1 MSKNLIAIENLKY
14 GINKTSKFQLS
25 IKKFILKK
33 SDSILVYGDSGAG
46 KSTFLNLLSGTL
58 NPQEGIIN
66 ILGTNIANTS
76 SSGKDKIRGDHFGI
90 VFQTFNLLPY
100 ITVKNNILLGK
111 AYSKRKQ
118 SFANSDNIEEIK
130 MLMDKLSLNYK
141 DLRDRKAFELSIGQ
155 QQRVAVAR
163 ALIGKPEII
172 LADEP
177 TSALD
182 KHNQNEF
189 INLLFQS
196 LDENEQGLIMVSHD
210 QNLSKKF
217 KIVKN
222 ITEICE
228 INND

>member
-1 MSKNLIAIENLKY
+1 MVSLI
-14 GINKTSKFQLS
+14 S
-25 IKKFILKK
+25 IKPSLILKK
-33 SDSILVYGDSGAG
+33 SDSFLIYGDSGAG

-58 NPQEGIIN
+58 RPQEGAIN
-66 ILGTNIANTS
+66 ILGKNIVDS
-76 SSGKDKIRGDHFGI
+76 SSAVKDKIRGDHFGI

-111 AYSKRKQ
+111 AYSNRKQ
-118 SFANSDNIEEIK
+118 LLSSNDEVKI
-130 MLMDKLSLNYK
+130 LMDKLSLNYK
-141 DLRDRKAFELSIGQ
+141 DLLDRKAYELSIGQ

-172 LADEP
+172 IADEP

-182 KHNQNEF
+182 QDNQKEF
-189 INLLFQS
+189 INLLFKS

-210 QNLSKKF
+210 KKLSNKF

-228 INND
+228 VNND

>member
-1 MSKNLIAIENLKY
+1 MSNNLISVENLQY
-14 GINKTSKFQLS
+14 SLGNKNKFSLK
-25 IKKFILKK
+25 IKEFILKK
-33 SDSILVYGDSGAG
+33 SDSFLIYGDSGSG

-58 NPQEGIIN
+58 NPQEGVVK
-66 ILGTNIANTS
+66 ILGKNISES
-76 SSGKDKIRGDHFGI
+76 SSGIKDKVRGDHFGI

-111 AYSKRKQ
+111 AYSNRKQ
-118 SFANSDNIEEIK
+118 LASNDDEVKI
-130 MLMDKLSLNYK
+130 LMDKLSLNYK
-141 DLRDRKAFELSIGQ
+141 ELIDRKAYELSIGQ

-172 LADEP
+172 IADEP

-182 KHNQNEF
+182 KDNHNEF

-210 QNLSKKF
+210 KKLSNKF

-228 INND
+228 IKND

>member
-1 MSKNLIAIENLKY
+1 MSKNLISVENLNYSLGDNTKFSLK
-14 GINKTSKFQLS
+14 IN
-25 IKKFILKK
+25 KFILKK
-33 SDSILVYGDSGAG
+33 SDSFLIYGDSGLG

-58 NPQEGIIN
+58 RPQEGAIN
-66 ILGTNIANTS
+66 ILGTNIVDS
-76 SSGKDKIRGDHFGI
+76 SSAVKDKIRGDHFGI

-111 AYSKRKQ
+111 AYSNRKQ
-118 SFANSDNIEEIK
+118 LLSSNDEVKI
-130 MLMDKLSLNYK
+130 LMDKLSLNYK
-141 DLRDRKAFELSIGQ
+141 DLVDRKAYELSIGQ

-172 LADEP
+172 IADEP

-182 KHNQNEF
+182 QDNQKEF
-189 INLLFQS
+189 INLLFKS

-210 QNLSKKF
+210 KKLSNKF

-228 INND
+228 VNND

>member
-1 MSKNLIAIENLKY
+1 MSKNLISVENLNYSLGNNTKFSLK
-14 GINKTSKFQLS
+14 IN
-25 IKKFILKK
+25 KFILKK
-33 SDSILVYGDSGAG
+33 SDSFLIYGDSGLG

-58 NPQEGIIN
+58 RPKEGAIN
-66 ILGTNIANTS
+66 ILGTNIVDS
-76 SSGKDKIRGDHFGI
+76 SSAVKDKIRGDHFGI

-111 AYSKRKQ
+111 AYSNRKQ
-118 SFANSDNIEEIK
+118 LLSSNDEVKI
-130 MLMDKLSLNYK
+130 LMDKLSLNYK
-141 DLRDRKAFELSIGQ
+141 DFVDRKAYELSIGQ

-172 LADEP
+172 IADEP

-182 KHNQNEF
+182 QDNQKEF
-189 INLLFQS
+189 INLLFKS

-210 QNLSKKF
+210 KKLSNKF

-228 INND
+228 VNND

>member
-1 MSKNLIAIENLKY
+1 MSKNLISVENVKY
-14 GINKTSKFQLS
+14 SLGKNIKFRLN
-25 IKKFILKK
+25 IKKFVLKK
-33 SDSILVYGDSGAG
+33 SDSVLIYGESGVG

-58 NPQEGIIN
+58 NPQEGAIQ
-66 ILGTNIANTS
+66 ILGTNIVKTS
-76 SSGKDKIRGDHFGI
+76 SSIKDRIRGDHFGI

-111 AYSKRKQ
+111 AYSSRKQ
-118 SFANSDNIEEIK
+118 SISNSDEVQI
-130 MLMDKLSLNYK
+130 LMDKLSLNYNE
-141 DLRDRKAFELSIGQ
+141 LIDRKAYELSIGQ

-172 LADEP
+172 IADEP

-182 KHNQNEF
+182 QNNQNEF

-210 QNLSKKF
+210 KKLSNKF
-217 KIVKN
+217 KTVKN

-228 INND
+228 VNND

>member
-1 MSKNLIAIENLKY
+1 MSKILISVENLNYSLGNNNKFSLK
-14 GINKTSKFQLS
+14 IN
-25 IKKFILKK
+25 KFILKK
-33 SDSILVYGDSGAG
+33 SDSFLIYGDSGAG

-58 NPQEGIIN
+58 RPQEGAIN
-66 ILGTNIANTS
+66 ILGTNIVDS
-76 SSGKDKIRGDHFGI
+76 SSAVKDKIRGDHFGI

-111 AYSKRKQ
+111 AYSNRKQ
-118 SFANSDNIEEIK
+118 LLSSNDEVKI
-130 MLMDKLSLNYK
+130 LMDKLSLNYK
-141 DLRDRKAFELSIGQ
+141 DLVDRKAYELSIGQ

-172 LADEP
+172 IADEP

-182 KHNQNEF
+182 QDNQKEF
-189 INLLFQS
+189 INLLFKS

-210 QNLSKKF
+210 KKLSNKF

-228 INND
+228 VNND

>member
-1 MSKNLIAIENLKY
+1 MSKNLISVENLNYSLGNNTKFSLK
-14 GINKTSKFQLS
+14 IN
-25 IKKFILKK
+25 KFILKK
-33 SDSILVYGDSGAG
+33 SDSFLIYGDSGAG

-58 NPQEGIIN
+58 RPQEGAIN
-66 ILGTNIANTS
+66 ILGTNIVDS
-76 SSGKDKIRGDHFGI
+76 SSAVKDKIRGDHFGI

-111 AYSKRKQ
+111 AYSNRKQ
-118 SFANSDNIEEIK
+118 LLSSNDEVKI
-130 MLMDKLSLNYK
+130 LMDKLSLNYK
-141 DLRDRKAFELSIGQ
+141 DLVDRKAYELSIGQ

-172 LADEP
+172 IADEP

-182 KHNQNEF
+182 QDNQKEF
-189 INLLFQS
+189 INLLFKS

-210 QNLSKKF
+210 KKLSNKF

-228 INND
+228 VNND

>member
-1 MSKNLIAIENLKY
+1 MSKNLISVKNLNYSLGNNTKFSLK
-14 GINKTSKFQLS
+14 IN
-25 IKKFILKK
+25 KFILKK
-33 SDSILVYGDSGAG
+33 SDSFLIYGDSGLG

-58 NPQEGIIN
+58 RPKEGAIN
-66 ILGTNIANTS
+66 ILGTNIVDS
-76 SSGKDKIRGDHFGI
+76 SSAVKDKIRGDHFGI

-111 AYSKRKQ
+111 AYSNRKQ
-118 SFANSDNIEEIK
+118 LLSSNDEVKI
-130 MLMDKLSLNYK
+130 LMDKLSLNYK
-141 DLRDRKAFELSIGQ
+141 DFVDRKAYELSIGQ

-172 LADEP
+172 IADEP

-182 KHNQNEF
+182 QDNQKEF
-189 INLLFQS
+189 INLLFKS

-210 QNLSKKF
+210 KKLSNKF

-228 INND
+228 VNND

>member
-1 MSKNLIAIENLKY
+1 MSKNLISVENVKY
-14 GINKTSKFQLS
+14 SLGNNIKFRLN
-25 IKKFILKK
+25 IKKFVLKK
-33 SDSILVYGDSGAG
+33 SDSFLIYGESGVG

-58 NPQEGIIN
+58 NPQEGAIQ
-66 ILGTNIANTS
+66 ILGTNIVKTS
-76 SSGKDKIRGDHFGI
+76 SSIKDRIRGDHFGI

-111 AYSKRKQ
+111 AYSTRKQ
-118 SFANSDNIEEIK
+118 SISNSDEVQI
-130 MLMDKLSLNYK
+130 LMDKLSLNYNE
-141 DLRDRKAFELSIGQ
+141 LIDRKAYELSIGQ

-172 LADEP
+172 IADEP

-182 KHNQNEF
+182 QNNQNEF
-189 INLLFQS
+189 INLLFKS

-210 QNLSKKF
+210 KKLSNKF
-217 KIVKN
+217 KTVKN

-228 INND
+228 VNND

>member
-1 MSKNLIAIENLKY
+1 MSKNLISVENLNYSLGNNNKFSLK
-14 GINKTSKFQLS
+14 IN
-25 IKKFILKK
+25 KFILKK
-33 SDSILVYGDSGAG
+33 SDSFLIYGDSGAG

-58 NPQEGIIN
+58 RPQEGAIN
-66 ILGTNIANTS
+66 ILGKNIVDS
-76 SSGKDKIRGDHFGI
+76 SSAVKDKIRGDHFGI

-111 AYSKRKQ
+111 AYSNRKQ
-118 SFANSDNIEEIK
+118 LLSSNDEVKI
-130 MLMDKLSLNYK
+130 LMDKLSLNYK
-141 DLRDRKAFELSIGQ
+141 DLVDRKAYELSIGQ

-172 LADEP
+172 IADEP

-182 KHNQNEF
+182 QDNQKEF
-189 INLLFQS
+189 INLLFKS

-210 QNLSKKF
+210 KKLSNKF

-228 INND
+228 VNND

>member
-1 MSKNLIAIENLKY
+1 MSKNLISVENLNYSLGNNTRFSLK
-14 GINKTSKFQLS
+14 IN
-25 IKKFILKK
+25 KFILQK
-33 SDSILVYGDSGAG
+33 SDSFLIYGDSGAG

-58 NPQEGIIN
+58 RPQEGAIN
-66 ILGTNIANTS
+66 ILGTNIVDS
-76 SSGKDKIRGDHFGI
+76 SSAVKDKIRGDHFGI

-111 AYSKRKQ
+111 AYSNRKQ
-118 SFANSDNIEEIK
+118 LLSSNDEVKI
-130 MLMDKLSLNYK
+130 LMDKLSLNYK
-141 DLRDRKAFELSIGQ
+141 DLVDRKAYELSIGQ

-172 LADEP
+172 IADEP

-182 KHNQNEF
+182 QDNQKEF
-189 INLLFQS
+189 INLLFKS

-210 QNLSKKF
+210 KKLSNKF

-228 INND
+228 VNND

>member
-14 GINKTSKFQLS
+14 GINKTSKFQLN

-33 SDSILVYGDSGAG
+33 SDSILVYGDSGSG

-76 SSGKDKIRGDHFGI
+76 SRGKDKIRGDHFGI

-118 SFANSDNIEEIK
+118 SFANSDNIEDIK

-141 DLRDRKAFELSIGQ
+141 DLIDRKAFELSIGQ

>member
-1 MSKNLIAIENLKY
+1 MSKNLISLENVKY
-14 GINKTSKFQLS
+14 SLGNNIKFRLN
-25 IKKFILKK
+25 IKKFVLKK
-33 SDSILVYGDSGAG
+33 SDSVLIYGESGVG

-58 NPQEGIIN
+58 NPQEGAIQ
-66 ILGTNIANTS
+66 ILGTNIVKTS
-76 SSGKDKIRGDHFGI
+76 SSIKDRIRGDHFGI

-111 AYSKRKQ
+111 AYSTRKQ
-118 SFANSDNIEEIK
+118 SISNSDEVKI
-130 MLMDKLSLNYK
+130 LMDKLSLNYNE
-141 DLRDRKAFELSIGQ
+141 LIDRKAYELSIGQ

-172 LADEP
+172 IADEP

-182 KHNQNEF
+182 KDNQNEF

-210 QNLSKKF
+210 KKLSNKF

-228 INND
+228 IKND

>member
-1 MSKNLIAIENLKY
+1 MSKNLISVENLNYSLGDNTKFSLK
-14 GINKTSKFQLS
+14 IN
-25 IKKFILKK
+25 KFILKK
-33 SDSILVYGDSGAG
+33 SDSFLIYGDSGLG

-58 NPQEGIIN
+58 RPKEGAIN
-66 ILGTNIANTS
+66 ILGTNIVDS
-76 SSGKDKIRGDHFGI
+76 SSAVKDKIRGDHFGI

-111 AYSKRKQ
+111 AYSNRKQ
-118 SFANSDNIEEIK
+118 LLSSNDEVKI
-130 MLMDKLSLNYK
+130 LMDKLSLNYK
-141 DLRDRKAFELSIGQ
+141 DFVDRKAYELSIGQ

-172 LADEP
+172 IADEP

-182 KHNQNEF
+182 QDNQKEF
-189 INLLFQS
+189 INLLFKS

-210 QNLSKKF
+210 KKLSNKF

-228 INND
+228 VNND

>member
-1 MSKNLIAIENLKY
+1 MSKILIDIKNLKY
-14 GINKTSKFQLS
+14 SFNKTSKFQLN

-33 SDSILVYGDSGAG
+33 SDSILIYGDSGAG
-46 KSTFLNLLSGTL
+46 KSTFLNLLSGTV

-66 ILGTNIANTS
+66 ILGNDITKAS
-76 SSGKDKIRGDHFGI
+76 SFKKDKIRGDHFGI

-100 ITVKNNILLGK
+100 LTVKNNILLGK
-111 AYSKRKQ
+111 AYSNRKR
-118 SFANSDNIEEIK
+118 SLSNNDNNDEIK
-130 MLMDKLSLNYK
+130 MIMDKLSLSYNE
-141 DLRDRKAFELSIGQ
+141 LINRKAFELSIGQ

-163 ALIGKPEII
+163 ALIGRPEII

-182 KHNQNEF
+182 KNNQKEF
-189 INLLFQS
+189 IDLLFKS
-196 LDENEQGLIMVSHD
+196 LNENEQGLIMVSHD
-210 QNLSKKF
+210 KKLSNKF

-222 ITEICE
+222 ITDICE

>member
-1 MSKNLIAIENLKY
+1 MSKILISVENLNYSLGNNTKFSLK
-14 GINKTSKFQLS
+14 IN
-25 IKKFILKK
+25 KFILKK
-33 SDSILVYGDSGAG
+33 SDSFLIYGDSGAG

-58 NPQEGIIN
+58 RPQEGAIN
-66 ILGTNIANTS
+66 ILGKNIVDS
-76 SSGKDKIRGDHFGI
+76 SSAVKDKIRGDHFGI

-111 AYSKRKQ
+111 AYSNRKQ
-118 SFANSDNIEEIK
+118 LLSSNDEVKI
-130 MLMDKLSLNYK
+130 LMDKLSLNYK
-141 DLRDRKAFELSIGQ
+141 DLVDRKAYELSIGQ

-172 LADEP
+172 IADEP

-182 KHNQNEF
+182 QDNQKEF
-189 INLLFQS
+189 INLLFKS

-210 QNLSKKF
+210 KKLSNKF

-228 INND
+228 VNND

>member
-1 MSKNLIAIENLKY
+1 MSKNLISVENLNYSLGNNKKFFLK
-14 GINKTSKFQLS
+14 IN
-25 IKKFILKK
+25 KFILKK
-33 SDSILVYGDSGAG
+33 SDSFLIYGDSGAG

-58 NPQEGIIN
+58 RPQEGAIN
-66 ILGTNIANTS
+66 ILGKNIVDS
-76 SSGKDKIRGDHFGI
+76 SSAVKDKIRGDHFGI

-111 AYSKRKQ
+111 AYSNRKQ
-118 SFANSDNIEEIK
+118 LLSSNDEVKI
-130 MLMDKLSLNYK
+130 LMDKLSLNYK
-141 DLRDRKAFELSIGQ
+141 DLVDRKAYELSIGQ

-172 LADEP
+172 IADEP

-182 KHNQNEF
+182 QDNQKEF
-189 INLLFQS
+189 INLLFKS

-210 QNLSKKF
+210 KKLSNKF

-228 INND
+228 VNND

>member
-1 MSKNLIAIENLKY
+1 MSKNLISVENLKY
-14 GINKTSKFQLS
+14 SLGNKIKFSLK
-25 IKKFILKK
+25 IKNFILKK
-33 SDSILVYGDSGAG
+33 SDSFLIYGDSGSG

-58 NPQEGIIN
+58 NPQEGVVK
-66 ILGTNIANTS
+66 ILGKNISES
-76 SSGKDKIRGDHFGI
+76 SSGMKDKLRGDHFGI

-111 AYSKRKQ
+111 AYSNRKQ
-118 SFANSDNIEEIK
+118 LLSSNDEVKI
-130 MLMDKLSLNYK
+130 LMDKLSLNYK
-141 DLRDRKAFELSIGQ
+141 DLVDRKAYELSIGQ

-172 LADEP
+172 IADEP

-182 KHNQNEF
+182 QDNQKEF
-189 INLLFQS
+189 INLLFKS

-210 QNLSKKF
+210 KKLSNKF

-228 INND
+228 VNND

>member
-1 MSKNLIAIENLKY
+1 MTKNLISVENLKY
-14 GINKTSKFQLS
+14 SLGDNIKFRLN
-25 IKKFILKK
+25 IKKFILDK
-33 SDSILVYGDSGAG
+33 SDSILIYGESGAG

-58 NPQEGIIN
+58 NPQEGSIN
-66 ILGTNIANTS
+66 ILGTNIVETS
-76 SSGKDKIRGDHFGI
+76 SSIKDKIRGDHFGI

-111 AYSKRKQ
+111 AYSNRKQ
-118 SFANSDNIEEIK
+118 SISNNDEVK
-130 MLMDKLSLNYK
+130 TLMDKLSLNYK
-141 DLRDRKAFELSIGQ
+141 ELIDRKAYELSIGQ

-172 LADEP
+172 IADEP

-182 KHNQNEF
+182 KDNQNEF
-189 INLLFQS
+189 INLLFKS

-210 QNLSKKF
+210 QKVSNKF
-217 KIVKN
+217 KTVKN